1 MDHTLIPIDSG
12 DLWAKWLVEEGGLEP
27 ELISRIE
34 GLHDEYIEGVVD
46 HEALISLHFK
56 LMSRFDR
63 TTLNRLRAEFI
74 QKVVMPKLDPAAMA
88 VVEKKREDGE
98 MLVVASGTPFYVVS
112 SIAPLFGISTVI
124 AAKGEV
130 DDEGRFTGRL
140 QGGHSYGEGKAK
152 LAAQW
157 LASESASGRLYE
169 DVEVWSDSI
178 NDLPLMK
185 WVESLGGKAV
195 AANPDVRLA
204 AHAAENGWE
213 VKNLFPKE

>member
-27 ELISRIE
+27 ELIRRIE

-46 HEALISLHFK
+46 HEALISIHFE

-63 TTLNRLRAEFI
+63 STLNRLRAEFI
-74 QKVVMPKLDPAAMA
+74 QKVVMPKLHPAAMA
-88 VVEKKREDGE
+88 VVEQKKDEGG

-130 DDEGRFTGRL
+130 DESGRFTGRL
-140 QGGHSYGEGKAK
+140 QGGHSYGEGKAR
-152 LAAQW
+152 LVAQW
-157 LASESASGRLYE
+157 LDLEATQGRRYE
-169 DVEVWSDSI
+169 DVEAWSDSI
-178 NDLPLMK
+178 NDLPLLN
-185 WVESLGGKAV
+185 WAESLGGRSVAV
-195 AANPDVRLA
+195 NPDVRLSAYA
-204 AHAAENGWE
+204 ADKGWE
-213 VKNLFPKE
+213 VKNLFLKE